1 MRFLLHSEKFKKNLY
16 KWIGLYIL
24 TIMLFTGVVTY
35 SRYISSINAIDV
47 ARTAKFK
54 VNIEPLYEPCKNISE
69 DTMCDLGEIRPQNT
83 LEYDFYVDT
92 TELEVSSDLVITI
105 MVKDSF
111 TNLRLYNL
119 ETNTLIKTVTD
130 KNVLSIT
137 EEVYKTTRKITKYK
151 LLIDYVDKDNK
162 IFAEKID
169 YNDVVKIG
177 YSAIQ
182 KD

>member
-69 DTMCDLGEIRPQNT
+69 DTMCD
-83 LEYDFYVDT
+83 T

-151 LLIDYVDKDNK
+151 ILLRAYK
-162 IFAEKID
+162 
-169 YNDVVKIG
+169 
-177 YSAIQ
+177 
-182 KD
+182 

>member
-1 MRFLLHSEKFKKNLY
+1 MRYLLHSKKFKKSLC

-24 TIMLFTGVVTY
+24 TIVLFTGVVTY
-35 SRYISSINAIDV
+35 SRYISSMKAVDT
-47 ARTAKFK
+47 ARAAKFK
-54 VNIEPLYEPCKNISE
+54 VSIEPLYEPCKNIDE

-105 MVKDSF
+105 VVKDSF
-111 TNLRLYNL
+111 TNLRLYNTD
-119 ETNTLIKTVTD
+119 TNTLLKTVTD

-137 EEVYKTTRKITKYK
+137 EDVYPNTGKITNYK
-151 LLIDYVDKDNK
+151 LIIDYVDKDNK
-162 IFAEKID
+162 IFAEQID
-169 YNDVVKIG
+169 FNDVVKVG

-182 KD
+182 KN